1 VSDFGQPPETETADL
16 EEARY
21 TIRQLRRERDRLAF
35 ERDAAEVAGRVQLI
49 EFCRTV
55 AAEQAERGDLG
66 AAARWLGKATAI
78 SQQSRRDPRL
88 AEAPELDVSRDEA
101 RLRLWKFIE
110 QARAKPLPFSE
121 RGPDQRILV
130 TLILTNREQAAFA
143 EQALWPCLLAKG
155 NLPALARSV
164 QLVLQIFAAAETEEV
179 LSNSLHI
186 EGIGQLCRIHLA
198 TLPDRTAAEA
208 DERQQHDGDL
218 AALCLQQARAVGAG
232 LLILRPDMI
241 LSEDVLAQVA
251 EWAEGGASAVAT
263 VLPGLDAGPALER
276 LRERIDGD
284 RLALP
289 AAELAEFALGAL
301 GSRTLAHL
309 ASADNER
316 HFPEQRQLL
325 WVTRSGIVFRSAD
338 QHPLFISAELARTAR
353 PGWSRSG
360 PSLLGGLQHR
370 DFTAVRVNADLN
382 ACGIYRLEQKAHFP
396 AASVRFEASS
406 FAERFWRHGTDFD
419 RWLFEQPAYLRGNA
433 GPIGMM
439 LGEAELRKEEAAI
452 AAALLLASHDRG
464 GA

>member
-1 VSDFGQPPETETADL
+1 V
-16 EEARY
+16 
-21 TIRQLRRERDRLAF
+21 
-35 ERDAAEVAGRVQLI
+35 
-49 EFCRTV
+49 
-55 AAEQAERGDLG
+55 
-66 AAARWLGKATAI
+66 
-78 SQQSRRDPRL
+78 
-88 AEAPELDVSRDEA
+88 
-101 RLRLWKFIE
+101 
-110 QARAKPLPFSE
+110 
-121 RGPDQRILV
+121 
-130 TLILTNREQAAFA
+130 
-143 EQALWPCLLAKG
+143 
-155 NLPALARSV
+155 
-164 QLVLQIFAAAETEEV
+164 QIFAAAETEEV

-198 TLPDRTAAEA
+198 TLPDRTAVEA

-360 PSLLGGLQHR
+360 PSLLGGLQ
-370 DFTAVRVNADLN
+370 
-382 ACGIYRLEQKAHFP
+382 QKAHFP